1 MATTPLLVKCSRS
14 WWHVN
19 YMSGSLISFFQ
30 NRSRFPST
38 MLLTGTIFSHFVSKL
53 RLYGFKLTVS
63 RASEG
68 FFPGSS
74 QKLCFPESCQPWS
87 NFVLLTL
94 KLKEK
99 RFSTKTLTTKYQ
111 ILKYLPSSSH
121 GQHSDKLLHRLDQK
135 SMTILVFVPSFFVM
149 TSVRKKTRKRKHPR
163 RSLPCKNGL
172 LCLQSASDV
181 VLNSMCLQLLLPKPP
196 PPAQASLA
204 IIDHMMMEVL
214 LKQLV
219 ELGKPTGDEC
229 MPLQWYKKKL
239 VSHVA
244 LDLVLDDLCQ
254 ELDKFGE
261 SDVD

>member
-1 MATTPLLVKCSRS
+1 
-14 WWHVN
+14 
-19 YMSGSLISFFQ
+19 
-30 NRSRFPST
+30 
-38 MLLTGTIFSHFVSKL
+38 
-53 RLYGFKLTVS
+53 
-63 RASEG
+63 
-68 FFPGSS
+68 
-74 QKLCFPESCQPWS
+74 
-87 NFVLLTL
+87 
-94 KLKEK
+94 
-99 RFSTKTLTTKYQ
+99 
-111 ILKYLPSSSH
+111 
-121 GQHSDKLLHRLDQK
+121 
-135 SMTILVFVPSFFVM
+135 MTILVFLPSFFVL
-149 TSVRKKTRKRKHPR
+149 TSVRKKRENENTRAVLCLAKTVCYACSPLLMWC
-163 RSLPCKNGL
+163 SNGL

-229 MPLQWYKKKL
+229 MPLQWFKKKL

-261 SDVD
+261 SDID